1 MYAIAIAAKAAK
13 QYKIQKRM
21 SRAVLRASILL
32 LLPWQ
37 IFWHAQLYGQ
47 AAAASTSTM
56 NSGAAEGQRIFS
68 TSCAACHGLDARG
81 GEHGPDIVNR
91 KEVQLLTDDAL
102 FHVVQDG
109 KAGTGMPAFRSL
121 GTEQIQAVVR
131 YLRSLQGRTAEEQL
145 PGDPQRGKSLFFGK
159 AECSKCHMVNGEG
172 GFIGP
177 DLSSYAGSRPVE
189 DVRTAIT
196 EPDKNLDPRKRPVT
210 VTLPDGKKQTG
221 IIRNEDNFS
230 LQLLALD
237 GSFHFFSK
245 SELRSVEVQPRSLMP
260 VDYGSRLSAR
270 ELDDIISYLISI
282 GRANGPRDSNKPPRN
297 EE

>member
-68 TSCAACHGLDARG
+68 TSCAACHGLDAGG

-91 KEVQLLTDDAL
+91 KEVQVLTDDAL

-109 KAGTGMPAFRSL
+109 KTGTGMPAFRSL

-145 PGDPQRGKSLFFGK
+145 PGDPQRGKSLF
-159 AECSKCHMVNGEG
+159 
-172 GFIGP
+172 
-177 DLSSYAGSRPVE
+177 LSARPNARSATWRTARVASSGRIFELCREPAGE

-221 IIRNEDNFS
+221 IIRNQDNFS

-245 SELRSVEVQPRSLMP
+245 SGLRSVEVQPRSLMP
-260 VDYGSRLSAR
+260 ADYGCETQCSGTR
-270 ELDDIISYLISI
+270 
-282 GRANGPRDSNKPPRN
+282 
-297 EE
+297 